1 MLSCNTLKN
10 PCEDQQIRL
19 ALEKMHEA
27 NIKKLFVK
35 IHNVDHSTKNI
46 LIDETMSIFQILVL
60 LFHKY
65 HLKPT
70 LTHSIIEDLP
80 DLHIYRVFE
89 DHQNLIQDG
98 LIHWPRETSN
108 RICFR
113 EEQSKYFIFEK
124 PYQFYSTQE
133 KNPENIL
140 IDYVSSENITLPDD
154 IMSVIY
160 IKDKNRKIWKKSL
173 CVLRQSGI
181 YQIPKA
187 SSSKRDFVCLIKFDS
202 NMQLYYAKDWIEY
215 LRSPTEFGFALKSAH
230 IQKKSSKYIHY
241 LCTNTLEEYQ
251 RWVNGIRVILYGVQL
266 HRNYQQM
273 SKLLDENHQNLQHL
287 LPNQHHFN
295 FINST
300 TSAMYHSISSIS
312 LPINQIIS
320 DRSDSPL
327 SLIDIDSSQMK
338 YSSCSLGRSFDRN
351 ILELKI
357 SFRSCEIIEKLLS
370 FLITLV

>member
-1 MLSCNTLKN
+1 MLS
-10 PCEDQQIRL
+10 CEDQQIRL
-19 ALEKMHEA
+19 ALEKMQEA
-27 NIKKLFVK
+27 NIKKLFIK
-35 IHNVDHSTKNI
+35 IHNTDHSTKNI
-46 LIDETMSIFQILVL
+46 LIDETMSIYQIELL

-98 LIHWPRETSN
+98 LVHWPRDSPN

-113 EEQSKYFIFEK
+113 EYEDKHFVFQK
-124 PYQFYSTQE
+124 PFQFYSTQE

-140 IDYVSSENITLPDD
+140 IDYISSVNITLPDD
-154 IMSVIY
+154 ITSLIY
-160 IKDKNRKIWKKSL
+160 IKDRNRKVWKKSM

-181 YQIPKA
+181 YQIPKS
-187 SSSKRDFVCLIKFDS
+187 SSSKHDFICLIKFDS
-202 NMQLYYAKDWIEY
+202 NMQLFHGKDWIEY
-215 LRSPTEFGFALKSAH
+215 LRSPTEHGFALKSAH

-241 LCTNTLEEYQ
+241 LCTNTIEDYRRWTHGIRIIFHGIQLYKNYQ
-251 RWVNGIRVILYGVQL
+251 RISQIV
-266 HRNYQQM
+266 
-273 SKLLDENHQNLQHL
+273 DENHENLLHL

-300 TSAMYHSISSIS
+300 TSAMHHSISSIS

-320 DRSDSPL
+320 ERT
-327 SLIDIDSSQMK
+327 DSSISLDDLDSSPMK
-338 YSSCSLGRSFDRN
+338 YSSYSLGNKSSTLFNIQNSF
-351 ILELKI
+351 
-357 SFRSCEIIEKLLS
+357 F
-370 FLITLV
+370 FLI